1 MAAPNSE
8 PIFSRVGAISFVGAM
23 TAANASKDISS
34 GTTYCVHTADATNGG
49 YVREVRIKAD
59 PINNTVATVC
69 RLYINNGSTIATP
82 ANSTFVTEITIPAV
96 TASATAAQPDFVIPC
111 DFVLPPGYKLYLSF
125 GTAPGG
131 SGQFS
136 GTVIGGSY

>member
-8 PIFSRVGAISFVGAM
+8 PIFSVAGRISWVGAIV
-23 TAANASKDISS
+23 AANAAKDIT
-34 GTTYCVHTADATNGG
+34 GNTTYLVATAGAQGS
-49 YVREVRIKAD
+49 YIREVRIKAD
-59 PINNTVATVC
+59 PINNTVATVI
-69 RLYINNGSTIATP
+69 RLYVNNGSTIGTAG
-82 ANSTFVTEITIPAV
+82 NSTFVTEITIPAV

-111 DFVLPPGYKLYLSF
+111 DFVLPAGYKLYLSL

-136 GTVIGGSY
+136 ATAIGGDY